1 MDSAA
6 LIIQSHYRGFLTR
19 KRNNQIDLHFA
30 SIVAEIEPDKLLEFW
45 DCEALSRREPKKRPD
60 TAQSVDADPIETK
73 TISGSNWHLQLD
85 TAESTSEAETQTEQN
100 LHFLDAEQ
108 PAQGSTDR
116 KVGPR
121 EPSPEPAHQKIPKV
135 PISEVD
141 QEKEVDIPIVIVE
154 DIPASVVTTETASQN
169 TVPSTVPNTVQNI
182 PIPTETIEKCASPEI
197 SIEKP
202 KGPSSTRLIPNRSET
217 RKSSLPSAASELGIR
232 TSPDKSIGEVL
243 SEAGFSAK
251 SLSKEQLVEKRNQL
265 LIDLWSYQSVIDQR
279 HQFKLNFGQK

>member
-73 TISGSNWHLQLD
+73 TVSGSNWHLQLD

-100 LHFLDAEQ
+100 LNFLEPDQ
-108 PAQGSTDR
+108 SAQQKNLT
-116 KVGPR
+116 
-121 EPSPEPAHQKIPKV
+121 SPV
-135 PISEVD
+135 SISNT
-141 QEKEVDIPIVIVE
+141 EKEVDIQIVIFE
-154 DIPASVVTTETASQN
+154 DLPQKTVATETDSQN
-169 TVPSTVPNTVQNI
+169 TVSSKEPNTVPNCIISTEI
-182 PIPTETIEKCASPEI
+182 ITKCAPYKPEIPTD
-197 SIEKP
+197 KP
-202 KGPSSTRLIPNRSET
+202 KGPSPTRLLPSRSEN
-217 RKSSLPSAASELGIR
+217 RKSSIPSAASELGIR
-232 TSPDKSIGEVL
+232 TSSEKSIGEVL

-251 SLSKEQLVEKRNQL
+251 SLSKEQLVEKRNQF
-265 LIDLWSYQSVIDQR
+265 LIDLWSYQAVIDQR
-279 HQFKLNFGQK
+279 HQFKLNLEQK

>member
-60 TAQSVDADPIETK
+60 TAQSVDADPIASK
-73 TISGSNWHLQLD
+73 TVSGSNWHLQLD

-100 LHFLDAEQ
+100 LNFL
-108 PAQGSTDR
+108 
-116 KVGPR
+116 
-121 EPSPEPAHQKIPKV
+121 EPEKSPEQTNQSLPV
-135 PISEVD
+135 PIPD
-141 QEKEVDIPIVIVE
+141 QEVDIPIVIVE
-154 DIPASVVTTETASQN
+154 DIPPSSELTTETAPQ
-169 TVPSTVPNTVQNI
+169 STVHNSVTVQKI
-182 PIPTETIEKCASPEI
+182 IKPTDKTERVDTPEIPTQ
-197 SIEKP
+197 KP
-202 KGPSSTRLIPNRSET
+202 KGQSSTRLLPTRSEN
-217 RKSSLPSAASELGIR
+217 RKSSAASELGIR

-279 HQFKLNFGQK
+279 HQFKLNLGQNDHL

>member
-73 TISGSNWHLQLD
+73 TVSGSNWHLQLD

-100 LHFLDAEQ
+100 LNFLE
-108 PAQGSTDR
+108 PEKSTQQ
-116 KVGPR
+116 KTQTPTV
-121 EPSPEPAHQKIPKV
+121 PS
-135 PISEVD
+135 SEH
-141 QEKEVDIPIVIVE
+141 EKEVDIPIVIVE
-154 DIPASVVTTETASQN
+154 DIPPSVVTPDSPNCATL
-169 TVPSTVPNTVQNI
+169 PNTVQNI
-182 PIPTETIEKCASPEI
+182 IIPTETIETSATYKPEI
-197 SIEKP
+197 PTDKP
-202 KGPSSTRLIPNRSET
+202 KGPSPTRLLPSRSEN
-217 RKSSLPSAASELGIR
+217 RKSSIPSAASELGIR

-279 HQFKLNFGQK
+279 HQFKLNLEQK